1 MPDIRK
7 TSRKKIIGIILIL
20 AGLAVLLY
28 VPSTWALS
36 YYLQRG
42 QSEDFEQERMA
53 AVAINQDV
61 LGNLTGAAESE
72 KLMQLAESFKAS
84 LQGRQIIA
92 SIEIPRIGL
101 NDIVVEGTD
110 ESSLKRG
117 PGHLEE
123 TPLPGM
129 RGNFAVAGD
138 RVLYGGPF
146 LKLND
151 VDINDEIYLRTPY
164 GDFSYV
170 VMNKVIIDPN
180 DVSLLQPVPND
191 ELITLI
197 TCDPP
202 WSTSHRLIIQGRLID
217 ATVAGSQ
224 SS

>member
-1 MPDIRK
+1 
-7 TSRKKIIGIILIL
+7 
-20 AGLAVLLY
+20 
-28 VPSTWALS
+28 
-36 YYLQRG
+36 
-42 QSEDFEQERMA
+42 
-53 AVAINQDV
+53 
-61 LGNLTGAAESE
+61 
-72 KLMQLAESFKAS
+72 
-84 LQGRQIIA
+84 
-92 SIEIPRIGL
+92 
-101 NDIVVEGTD
+101 
-110 ESSLKRG
+110 
-117 PGHLEE
+117 
-123 TPLPGM
+123 M

-170 VMNKVIIDPN
+170 VMNKVIIDPD

-202 WSTSHRLIIQGRLID
+202 WGTSHRLIIQGRLID